1 MRHLQVPSH
10 LLDCD
15 WAAYELSVLANLTR
29 DLQVV
34 TAKLEKKLTT
44 NRVHNARIALRRF
57 QSICRILDRDGLRL
71 DEYDLAKRELN
82 SFRKNLGKLR
92 DLEILVELA
101 QAFDLD
107 QSILRSWQSK
117 CEDRNRKTMKQINA
131 KKMQQLLKSLG
142 RAIRHVKRPYA
153 RFSQVHADDRS
164 GAAHHNNGGSKIECA
179 YDHLEP
185 YLVQLE
191 DLTRETE
198 MKAFSPVQLHEL
210 RIEIKSWRYFLT
222 EFFGLTNLQIV
233 KAQQLLGKVHD
244 IDRMLEILADSNKLP
259 TLSSDKLARI
269 SAFRGKLLG
278 EFGKFRKHL
287 PYGLRPSVTSRAG
300 VPEPG
305 TPRGV

>member
-1 MRHLQVPSH
+1 MRHPQVPSH
-10 LLDCD
+10 LLNCD
-15 WAAYELSVLANLTR
+15 WAAYELSVLASLTR
-29 DLQVV
+29 DLQAV
-34 TAKLEKKLTT
+34 TAKLERKLTT
-44 NRVHNARIALRRF
+44 SRVHNARIALRRF
-57 QSICRILDRDGLRL
+57 QSICRVLDRDGLRL

-82 SFRKNLGKLR
+82 RFRKSLGKLR

-101 QAFDLD
+101 QGFDLD
-107 QSILRSWQSK
+107 PAILKSWRSK
-117 CEDRNRKTMKQINA
+117 CEARNRKTMKQIDP
-131 KKMQQLLKSLG
+131 KKLRRLLKSLG
-142 RAIRHVKRPYA
+142 HAIRHVKRPYT
-153 RFSQVHADDRS
+153 RFSSYANDRIHT
-164 GAAHHNNGGSKIECA
+164 AHNGDGHLQCA

-244 IDRMLEILADSNKLP
+244 IDRMLEILTDSNQLP
-259 TLSSDKLARI
+259 TLSSDKRERI
-269 SAFRGKLLG
+269 STFREKLLA

-287 PYGLRPSVTSRAG
+287 PYGLRPSVISRAG
-300 VPEPG
+300 VPEPSE
-305 TPRGV
+305 THSL

>member
-1 MRHLQVPSH
+1 MRHPQVPSH
-10 LLDCD
+10 LLNCD

-29 DLQVV
+29 DLQAV
-34 TAKLEKKLTT
+34 TGKLERKLTT
-44 NRVHNARIALRRF
+44 SRVHNARIALRRF
-57 QSICRILDRDGLRL
+57 QSICRVLDRDGLKL
-71 DEYDLAKRELN
+71 EEYDLAKRELN
-82 SFRKNLGKLR
+82 RFRKSLGKLR

-101 QAFDLD
+101 QGFDLD
-107 QSILRSWQSK
+107 PVILKRWQSK
-117 CEDRNRKTMKQINA
+117 CAARNRKTMEQVDP
-131 KKMQQLLKSLG
+131 KKLRRLLKSLG
-142 RAIRHVKRPYA
+142 RAIRHVKRPYT
-153 RFSQVHADDRS
+153 RFTHYAHDRS
-164 GAAHHNNGGSKIECA
+164 HAMHNNGGGKLECA

-244 IDRMLEILADSNKLP
+244 IDRMLEILADSNQLP
-259 TLSSDKLARI
+259 TLSSDKRARI
-269 SAFRGKLLG
+269 NEFREKLLA

-287 PYGLRPSVTSRAG
+287 PYGLRPSVVSRAG
-300 VPEPG
+300 VPEP
-305 TPRGV
+305 TETHSV